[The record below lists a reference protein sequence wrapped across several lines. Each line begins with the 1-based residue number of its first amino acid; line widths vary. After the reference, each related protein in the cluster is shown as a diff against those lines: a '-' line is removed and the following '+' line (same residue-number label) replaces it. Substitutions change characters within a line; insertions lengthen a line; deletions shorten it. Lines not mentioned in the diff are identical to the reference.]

1 MLNIEAK
8 LNEITS
14 SDDVTISE
22 LNHMIEKA
30 NEYEWLYNHRQIIA
44 IIAIIVLI
52 IGILS
57 LICIYYAEGIFEK
70 IFIVVAIITL
80 YLSIS
85 SLMSLYDAKKQIE
98 KRDLL
103 IEQRQDLKD
112 EQQQKQKAKEL
123 KQQPLQHGKVQSVKL
138 SDKTIQIKINQHNYQ
153 SVDKFQE
160 PTTTGLANDV
170 SKGSQIKYKTIN
182 DKINIK
188 EVEK

>member
-57 LICIYYAEGIFEK
+57 LICIYYA
-70 IFIVVAIITL
+70 A
-80 YLSIS
+80 
-85 SLMSLYDAKKQIE
+85 
-98 KRDLL
+98 
-103 IEQRQDLKD
+103 
-112 EQQQKQKAKEL
+112 
-123 KQQPLQHGKVQSVKL
+123 
-138 SDKTIQIKINQHNYQ
+138 
-153 SVDKFQE
+153 
-160 PTTTGLANDV
+160 V
-170 SKGSQIKYKTIN
+170 SYTHLRAH
-182 DKINIK
+182 
-188 EVEK
+188 ET